1 MLPQLPQDKAN
12 HFVYGLVIFIAAGF
26 VFGAVAG
33 LAVAIV
39 AGGAKEVYDHVS
51 GKGHSEGADFLAT
64 ALGGVFG
71 FICSLIA

>member
-12 HFVYGLVIFIAAGF
+12 HFVYGLVIFIAVGF
-26 VFGAVAG
+26 AFGAVAG
-33 LAVAIV
+33 LVAAIV
-39 AGGAKEVYDHVS
+39 AGGAKEIYDLVS

-71 FICSLIA
+71 FLCSLVA